1 MKFSLRSR
9 TLGVMLVTYGVC
21 LSSAWNFAGAQT
33 PRPDAGTLQRMQKEA
48 ARPYKP
54 DPDRPSAAPGIT
66 TPGSGIAT
74 TDGSQARTIAV
85 SQFVFVGNTR
95 ISAADLSAALR
106 DFTGRTLS
114 LADLNKAADVATA
127 LYRERGYNVARVV
140 VPPQDIANQTVKLL
154 VLEGYIDSIGPELVD
169 LSEGRTD
176 MLYLV
181 AILNRQID
189 WSAPIN
195 RREYE
200 RALRLIDNLPGVTV
214 RSVLYPGHEPGTAH
228 LRIEAFPI
236 AMLRG
241 GLVADNY
248 GSRPSGSARLS
259 GYAVIENT
267 AGRHE
272 RVRVDASTTGPGLN
286 FIGVDAMLPAGT
298 DGWMFGAYADYLQ
311 YDIRDSFDGSNNEQ
325 GYASH
330 VALNASYP
338 LWLLADISLTAS
350 GSVNYLNQIDRSVAL
365 GREDRNIGYFNFAL
379 LGEKSWHGGRPRATL
394 AHLGLSIGRVD
405 TATGIDTFG
414 TNGSFTAIEAEF
426 NHVQRLARD
435 WSSQHV
441 LRAQTASQNLNGFF
455 KCNIGGPASNRGYP
469 VGQFIADRC
478 VKFTNELQWHLPDD
492 FDGARLQLSAFLDLA
507 QGREN
512 INAVPGQ
519 NNYSD
524 TLSSAGL
531 GALALLPGGHELSA
545 TLGRQLKSTK
555 DRDTLG
561 YDADRRSGR
570 SRFWVQGV
578 LKF

>member
-1 MKFSLRSR
+1 MLFNPRSR
-9 TLGVMLVTYGVC
+9 AIYLTLIASGISMLCNVVH
-21 LSSAWNFAGAQT
+21 AQT
-33 PRPDAGTLQRMQKEA
+33 TRPDAGTLQRLQRDST
-48 ARPYKP
+48 RPAVP
-54 DPDRPSAAPGIT
+54 DPQRGREVLRS
-66 TPGSGIAT
+66 
-74 TDGSQARTIAV
+74 TDGSAASAPADSAQVTLSR
-85 SQFVFVGNTR
+85 FVFVGNTR
-95 ISAADLSAALR
+95 IASEELNAALQPYL
-106 DFTGRTLS
+106 GRPLS
-114 LADLNKAADVATA
+114 LADLNAAAELATTV
-127 LYRERGYNVARVV
+127 YRERGYNLARVLL
-140 VPPQDIANQTVKLL
+140 PPQDIGDNAATLL
-154 VLEGYIDSIGPELVD
+154 VLEGYVDSIGPELVD
-169 LSEGRTD
+169 LSGGRTD

-214 RSVLYPGHEPGTAH
+214 RSVIYPGNEPGTAH

-236 AMLRG
+236 AMARG

-248 GSRPSGSARLS
+248 GSRASGSARLS

-286 FIGVDAMLPAGT
+286 FIGVDAMLPVGT
-298 DGWMFGAYADYLQ
+298 DGWMVGAYADYLQ
-311 YDIRDSFDGSNNEQ
+311 YDIRDSFDGANNEK

-338 LWLLADISLTAS
+338 LWLLADVSLTAS

-405 TATGIDTFG
+405 TATGNDTFN

-455 KCNIGGPASNRGYP
+455 KCSIGGPASNRGYP

-478 VKFTNELQWHLPDD
+478 AKFTNELQWHLPDD
-492 FDGARLQLSAFLDLA
+492 FGGARLQLSAFLDLA

-512 INAVPGQ
+512 INPVPGQ

-555 DRDTLG
+555 ERDTLG
-561 YDADRRSGR
+561 YDADQRSNR
-570 SRFWVQGV
+570 TRFWVQGV

>member
-1 MKFSLRSR
+1 MLFNPRSR
-9 TLGVMLVTYGVC
+9 AIYLTLIASGISMLCSFVH
-21 LSSAWNFAGAQT
+21 AQT
-33 PRPDAGTLQRMQKEA
+33 TRPDAGTLQRLQRDST
-48 ARPYKP
+48 RPAVP
-54 DPDRPSAAPGIT
+54 DPQRGREVLRSPSDAASSAPA
-66 TPGSGIAT
+66 GSAQVT
-74 TDGSQARTIAV
+74 LSR
-85 SQFVFVGNTR
+85 FVFVGNTR
-95 ISAADLSAALR
+95 IPTEELNAALKPYL
-106 DFTGRTLS
+106 GRPLT
-114 LADLNKAADVATA
+114 LADLNAAAELATTV
-127 LYRERGYNVARVV
+127 YRERGYNLARVLL
-140 VPPQDIANQTVKLL
+140 PPQDIGDNAATLL
-154 VLEGYIDSIGPELVD
+154 VLEGYIDRQGPELVD

-189 WSAPIN
+189 WSMPIN

-214 RSVLYPGHEPGTAH
+214 RSVIYPGGEPGTAH

-236 AMLRG
+236 AMARG

-248 GSRPSGSARLS
+248 GSRASGSARLS

-286 FIGVDAMLPAGT
+286 FIGVDAMLPVGT
-298 DGWMFGAYADYLQ
+298 DGWMVGAYADYLQ
-311 YDIRDSFDGSNNEQ
+311 YDIRDSFDGVNNEQ

-338 LWLLADISLTAS
+338 LWLLADVSLTAS

-394 AHLGLSIGRVD
+394 AHLGLSIGRID

-469 VGQFIADRC
+469 VGQFLADRC
-478 VKFTNELQWHLPDD
+478 AKFTNELQWHLPDD
-492 FDGARLQLSAFLDLA
+492 FGGTRLQLSAFLDLA

-512 INAVPGQ
+512 INPVPGQ

-561 YDADRRSGR
+561 YDADQRSNR
-570 SRFWVQGV
+570 TRFWVQGV